1 MVASGVPATSQAASH
16 ACEVLAKTPDM
27 VDRIV
32 AVLMVMKQRTRLLVG
47 VIGIGPSCVGGVIVY
62 LLDTG
67 SQYRLDIFLKIIY
80 PNGKTKKKPLSGG
93 FDLRVDFPYFW
104 S

>member
-47 VIGIGPSCVGGVIVY
+47 VIGIGPSCVGGVIMFPSGLVGQY
-62 LLDTG
+62 PTG
-67 SQYRLDIFLKIIY
+67 TKRKNIFSI
-80 PNGKTKKKPLSGG
+80 GFFGSKKNHRQGW
-93 FDLRVDFPYFW
+93 F
-104 S
+104 